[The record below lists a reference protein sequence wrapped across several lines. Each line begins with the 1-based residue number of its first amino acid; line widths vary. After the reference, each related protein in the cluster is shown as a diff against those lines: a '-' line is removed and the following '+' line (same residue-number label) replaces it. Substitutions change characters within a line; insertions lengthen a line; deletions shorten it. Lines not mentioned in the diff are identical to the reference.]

1 MKALTLFL
9 PLFLALLLVSCGDDE
24 DDELNETLKAIQQDI
39 QAIQQDIDL
48 LKEQVGIDT
57 SKPDDALQPTDE
69 QFPIVYESDGE
80 IYAIKPDGSELKNLT
95 NHSAYDTEPAWSPDG
110 KTIAF
115 VSDEGWRTIY
125 LMNAD
130 GSHRRLFA
138 DVRHH
143 IHDHSRRPHLS
154 KPTFSAGKNM
164 FMFGTLFNTGH
175 GISYNLYF
183 GGNPE
188 PTHFRRGIYPTLSPI
203 GQIVYVDYTDDIQ
216 EDIYF
221 MNARN
226 DSPLR
231 ITDNIGSD
239 THPAWSP
246 DGTRIAF
253 ASSASHN
260 DGRVKYDTRS
270 LLQGKT
276 IFDIF
281 VMNPDGTGKI
291 NLTQHPGD
299 DRWPAWS
306 PDSRQIAFMSNRN
319 GSFNWEIY
327 VMNADGTNQRNI
339 TNNLI
344 ADDKYP
350 NWRPYP
356 RNREGYRL

>member
-95 NHSAYDTEPAWSPDG
+95 NHSAYDTEPAWAPDG

-115 VSDEGWRTIY
+115 VSDRDRDPNLY

-130 GSHRRLFA
+130 GSHQRLIVETDGSPTRAAF
-138 DVRHH
+138 
-143 IHDHSRRPHLS
+143 SPHN
-154 KPTFSAGKNM
+154 GM
-164 FMFGTLFNTGH
+164 FMFGAI
-175 GISYNLYF
+175 ISGPFSLSVRLYVV
-183 GGNPE
+183 GNSKPVSVA
-188 PTHFRRGIYPTLSPI
+188 TGIYPTLSPV
-203 GQIVYVDYTDDIQ
+203 GQIAFVKYNLDGLDAQ
-216 EDIYF
+216 EDIYVL
-221 MNARN
+221 NALD
-226 DSPLR
+226 DSPVR
-231 ITDNIGSD
+231 ITHNIGAD

-246 DGTRIAF
+246 DGARIAF
-253 ASSASHN
+253 ASSKLHGENA
-260 DGRVKYDTRS
+260 
-270 LLQGKT
+270 

-281 VMNPDGTGKI
+281 VMNPDGTKQI

-299 DRWPAWS
+299 DQWPAWS

-319 GSFNWEIY
+319 NRSNWEIY

-339 TNNLI
+339 TNN
-344 ADDKYP
+344 AVANDKYP
-350 NWRPYP
+350 NWRP
-356 RNREGYRL
+356 